1 MKLSSLLL
9 ACLAGISLAST
20 IEIGTAK
27 NPSDFVPN
35 LRLNGVL
42 SLTNTTFAQIKAAFI

>member
-20 IEIGTAK
+20 IEIGTAE
-27 NPSDFVPN
+27 NPSTSPWCAD
-35 LRLNGVL
+35 
-42 SLTNTTFAQIKAAFI
+42 